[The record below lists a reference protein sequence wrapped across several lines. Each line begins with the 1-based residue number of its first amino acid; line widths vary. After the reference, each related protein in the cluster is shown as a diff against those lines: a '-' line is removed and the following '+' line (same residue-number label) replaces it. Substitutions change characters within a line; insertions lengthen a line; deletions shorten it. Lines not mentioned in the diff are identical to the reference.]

1 MKIVALLC
9 LALCISG
16 AYGAD
21 TKPVAA
27 NAELKLTDGANDV
40 VLTGMTVRVI
50 KGYVGTLTA
59 HSYDTFTS
67 YVLPEKSS
75 GTWLQIPVDQ
85 PDGSISEFR
94 TVESADSTVQAIA
107 MYRSAGKLYA
117 VVATKN
123 GGSPPDLYLKPA
135 PITFKVYR
143 FNGSLDV
150 ARFKLEQTSSS
161 KAAYMDAG
169 DALTKEFFSK

>member
-1 MKIVALLC
+1 MRFVAILC
-9 LALCISG
+9 LTLCFSRV
-16 AYGAD
+16 YGAEAHPI
-21 TKPVAA
+21 PV
-27 NAELKLTDGANDV
+27 NTQLKLADGANDV
-40 VLTGMTVRVI
+40 ALTGMTVKVI

-67 YVLPEKSS
+67 YVLPEKP
-75 GTWLQIPVDQ
+75 GTTWLHITVDQ

-107 MYRSAGKLYA
+107 MYRAAGSLYT

-123 GGSPPDLYLKPA
+123 GGSAPDLYLKPA
-135 PITFKVYR
+135 LITFKVYR

-150 ARFKLEQTSSS
+150 ARFKLERTSTS
-161 KAAYMDAG
+161 KTAYMDAG
-169 DALTKEFFSK
+169 DAMTKEFFSK